1 MTWFLIL
8 CGLFGLVMGL
18 RGGSSQAN
26 TWEETDAEHYYVTA
40 SGDIVL
46 LKPAPGRVTS
56 RRALE
61 EHQAAKEQRRTEQEA
76 AARQRREQLKA
87 ATRR

>member
-26 TWEETDAEHYYVTA
+26 TWEETDAEHYYDG
-40 SGDIVL
+40 GDFDCDCDYDFDF
-46 LKPAPGRVTS
+46 GGDF
-56 RRALE
+56 E
-61 EHQAAKEQRRTEQEA
+61 
-76 AARQRREQLKA
+76 
-87 ATRR
+87 